1 MDFAPHSLDINLHLK
16 LAGRSHKKLCSQRKY
31 RGIDDVA
38 YARRRKEASYGKTE
52 KTISRPYRIT
62 VRFTD
67 MEYGLITDAAEE
79 TGVTLSE
86 YIRKMVLEGKIAI
99 RYEVV
104 ADIPELQKLTAEFG
118 KIGSNLNQV
127 ARHFNS
133 GGIHSQEI
141 KKQSTRGSQIFMK

>member
-1 MDFAPHSLDINLHLK
+1 M
-16 LAGRSHKKLCSQRKY
+16 
-31 RGIDDVA
+31 
-38 YARRRKEASYGKTE
+38 ARPK

-79 TGVTLSE
+79 TGLTLSE
-86 YIRKMVLEGKIAI
+86 YIRKMVLEVKIAI

-118 KIGSNLNQV
+118 KIGSNLNQI
-127 ARHFNS
+127 ARYFHT
-133 GGIHSQEI
+133 GGVRSKTMQDEI
-141 KKQSTRGSQIFMK
+141 QSCISELWNLVLEYK

>member
-1 MDFAPHSLDINLHLK
+1 M
-16 LAGRSHKKLCSQRKY
+16 
-31 RGIDDVA
+31 
-38 YARRRKEASYGKTE
+38 ARPK

-118 KIGSNLNQV
+118 KIGSNLNQI
-127 ARHFNS
+127 ARRAN
-133 GGIHSQEI
+133 E
-141 KKQSTRGSQIFMK
+141 TRSVYAADVEDMQARYAELWEAANKILLELAQIS

>member
-1 MDFAPHSLDINLHLK
+1 M
-16 LAGRSHKKLCSQRKY
+16 
-31 RGIDDVA
+31 
-38 YARRRKEASYGKTE
+38 ARPK

-79 TGVTLSE
+79 TGFTLSE

-118 KIGSNLNQV
+118 KIGSNLNQI
-127 ARHFNS
+127 ARYFYMNA
-133 GGIHSQEI
+133 I
-141 KKQSTRGSQIFMK
+141 

>member
-1 MDFAPHSLDINLHLK
+1 MFFPFNNPVW
-16 LAGRSHKKLCSQRKY
+16 GRLRNKQK
-31 RGIDDVA
+31 
-38 YARRRKEASYGKTE
+38 

-118 KIGSNLNQV
+118 KIGSNLNQIV
-127 ARHFNS
+127 FFGLA
-133 GGIHSQEI
+133 I
-141 KKQSTRGSQIFMK
+141 GSLLSSS